1 MFWTLI
7 LSRKVT
13 FPMGAYGSNT
23 LKMTTFLAE
32 NIMIELQ
39 GCGKIEELFIRN
51 KHVMIDMKL

>member
-1 MFWTLI
+1 
-7 LSRKVT
+7 
-13 FPMGAYGSNT
+13 MGAYGSNT